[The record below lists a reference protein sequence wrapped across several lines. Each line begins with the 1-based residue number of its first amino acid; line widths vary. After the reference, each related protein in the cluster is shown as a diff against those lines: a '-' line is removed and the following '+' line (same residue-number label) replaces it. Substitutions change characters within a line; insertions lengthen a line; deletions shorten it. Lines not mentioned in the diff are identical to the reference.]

1 MVDVSVVDVSE
12 VDTIGLAP
20 TWKKDV
26 LNHAQITVENSENGN
41 GIEEEN
47 FREQTIPV
55 LLLGNKADKVWEFQF
70 LKNIFQEHLS

>member
-1 MVDVSVVDVSE
+1 MVDVSE

-41 GIEEEN
+41 GTEEKN
-47 FREQTIPV
+47 CRKQTIPV
-55 LLLGNKADKVWEFQF
+55 LLLGNKADKVWEFEF
-70 LKNIFQEHLS
+70 LKNIFEEHLSM

>member
-1 MVDVSVVDVSE
+1 MVDVSE

-41 GIEEEN
+41 GIEEN
-47 FREQTIPV
+47 CRKQTIPV